1 MVGVVQSAGT
11 WHPAGVL
18 AVGGF
23 AATLLTG
30 LALEAEAA
38 PLTCGGK
45 RVTIVGTD
53 GDDTLLGTN
62 RADVIHARA
71 GNDRVRGRGGND
83 LVCGGHG
90 SDRLWGGD
98 GNDRLYGGRD
108 RLVVDTD
115 GPDRHVGKLGDVL
128 DGGAGDDRLDGGADD
143 RAADP
148 AGTRPDVL
156 SWASSP
162 RGVRMDVSTRRA
174 VGNGADR
181 WAAGA
186 GAVVDRA
193 RRPRRRGLRC

>member
-1 MVGVVQSAGT
+1 MYQFARL
-11 WHPAGVL
+11 L

-148 AGTRPDVL
+148 AGTRPTSSAGRAPRVAYAWTCPRAGL
-156 SWASSP
+156 SATEPIAGP
-162 RGVRMDVSTRRA
+162 RAPWSCG
-174 VGNGADR
+174 
-181 WAAGA
+181 
-186 GAVVDRA
+186 
-193 RRPRRRGLRC
+193 